1 MERISHELSVLAR
14 AVAYKNLSGASQHV
28 GLSQPQLSRIVKK
41 IEETFSIVLLDRG
54 AKRNATWT
62 PTAHRLADFYLKKMR
77 VFDRELETLLLASQ
91 TRQLQVGTLEGL
103 AGMALPF
110 VNLLLEKVKVRLVE
124 IDVYDLDR
132 LEELFSRG
140 ELDLVFTSREPGR
153 KKYLYSHTLGY
164 QSLDKVNSNA
174 HFSVMSTYEYGSKR
188 EKLKDVER
196 LLISN
201 SLVIRRDW
209 FKRFG
214 GTGTI
219 PSEPRTEK
227 RGSLDTEPIIMIG
240 SDTLSPKVWQ
250 ELILSAGKSK

>member
-1 MERISHELSVLAR
+1 MERISHELSVLSR
-14 AVAYKNLSGASQHV
+14 AVAYKNLSGASSHV
-28 GLSQPQLSRIVKK
+28 GLSQPQLSRIVKR

-77 VFDRELETLLLASQ
+77 VFDRELETLIHSAQ

-103 AGMALPF
+103 MGVALPF
-110 VNLLLEKVKVRLVE
+110 VHHLLEKVNVRLVE

-140 ELDLVFTSREPGR
+140 ELDLIFSSREPGR
-153 KKYLYSHTLGY
+153 KKFLYSHLLGH
-164 QSLDKVNSNA
+164 QSLDKVNSNP
-174 HFSVMSTYEYGSKR
+174 HFQVMSTYEYGGKR
-188 EKLKDVER
+188 EKLGDAER

-201 SLVIRRDW
+201 SLAIRREW

-214 GTGTI
+214 GQGTI
-219 PSEPRTEK
+219 PSEPRLEK
-227 RGSLDTEPIIMIG
+227 KAVADMEPIIMLG
-240 SDTLSPKVWQ
+240 SDTLSPKVWS
-250 ELILSAGKSK
+250 ELVQVSSRK